1 MADQHAAHSHA
12 HSPSMSASLSA
23 SLPASVSRHAKRLT
37 LAIVVPAA
45 VLTLI
50 GLVLLWPGKV
60 AVEPWTGPPHYA
72 AVVEGVERV
81 ECPPPPPDAV
91 PNQHQMCGT
100 ALVQLQDGPEAGRT
114 VETNL
119 PSGPGAPTVGVGDDV
134 IVIQG
139 DSFEEPGARV
149 YDIIDHER
157 GTQIWLL
164 LLVFA
169 LTVIAFGRWRGLTA
183 LAGLAVTFAF
193 LLVFV
198 VPAILAGSSP
208 LLVAIVGS
216 SAIMLVV
223 LYLTH
228 GFNTPTSMAVLGTLA
243 SLALTGGLA
252 ISCTWALKLTG
263 VADEQAS
270 FLTIQYGNVNML
282 GLLLAGIII
291 GALGV
296 LDDVT
301 ITQAYTVTELAA
313 ANPAMRFIDL
323 YRAASRVGRA
333 HITSVI
339 NTIVLAYA
347 GASLPLLL
355 LLTAGPGQD
364 NGGWLAMIKSEQ
376 LTQEI
381 VRSVVGTLGLI
392 AAVPITTALAAFAIR
407 GRAPSTVSTPSSPG
421 DFPPAPPTPRPRRL
435 DPLEAAWEKDVP
447 QEWANP

>member
-1 MADQHAAHSHA
+1 MADQHRA
-12 HSPSMSASLSA
+12 HSPTAPSPTAPSHSHDT
-23 SLPASVSRHAKRLT
+23 PPPVSRNTTRLT
-37 LAIVVPAA
+37 LAVVVPLA

-50 GLVLLWPGKV
+50 GMVLLWPGKV
-60 AVEPWTGPPHYA
+60 KTEPWTGPPHYK
-72 AVVEGVERV
+72 AVVESIAQVA
-81 ECPPPPPDAV
+81 CPPPTPDAV
-91 PNQHQMCGT
+91 PVEHQVCGT
-100 ALVQLQDGPEAGRT
+100 AGVRLQDGPEAGKT
-114 VETNL
+114 VETDL
-119 PSGPGAPTVGVGDDV
+119 PSGPGAPAVAVGDDV

-139 DSFEEPGARV
+139 DSFDEPGAQV

-183 LAGLAVTFAF
+183 LAGLGVTFAV
-193 LLVFV
+193 LLIFV
-198 VPAILAGSSP
+198 VPAILSGSSP

-216 SAIMLVV
+216 SAIMLIV

-243 SLALTGGLA
+243 SLVLTGVLA
-252 ISCTWALKLTG
+252 IGSTWALKLTG

-270 FLTIQYGNVNML
+270 FLTIQYSNVNML

-364 NGGWLAMIKSEQ
+364 NGGWFEMLKSEQ

-407 GRAPSTVSTPSSPG
+407 GGWAPSTPDG
-421 DFPPAPPTPRPRRL
+421 LLPAAPAPRPRRL
-435 DPLEAAWEKDVP
+435 DPLEAAWERDSP
-447 QEWANP
+447 QEWSRP

>member
-1 MADQHAAHSHA
+1 MADQHPGHSHGPEA
-12 HSPSMSASLSA
+12 AP
-23 SLPASVSRHAKRLT
+23 VSRHATRLT

-45 VLTLI
+45 ALTLI
-50 GLVLLWPGKV
+50 GLAVLWPGKLQT
-60 AVEPWTGPPHYA
+60 EPWTGPPHYA
-72 AVVEGVERV
+72 AVVQEVQRV
-81 ECPPPPPDAV
+81 ECPPQPPEAPPVVNQVCGSAV
-91 PNQHQMCGT
+91 
-100 ALVQLQDGPEAGRT
+100 VQLQDGPDAGQL
-114 VETNL
+114 VETVL
-119 PSGPGAPTVGVGDDV
+119 PSGPGAPAVDVGDDV

-139 DSFEEPGARV
+139 DSFEVPGEVV

-169 LTVIAFGRWRGLTA
+169 LAVIAFGRWRGLKA
-183 LAGLAVTFAF
+183 LAGLAVTFGV
-193 LLVFV
+193 LLIFV
-198 VPAILAGSSP
+198 VPAILQGSSP

-228 GFNTPTSMAVLGTLA
+228 GFNTPTSMAVLGTLV

-252 ISCTWALKLTG
+252 VASTWALKLTG

-270 FLTIQYGNVNML
+270 YLTIQYGNVNML

-301 ITQAYTVTELAA
+301 VTQAYTVTELAS
-313 ANPAMRFIDL
+313 ANPAMRFLDL
-323 YRAASRVGRA
+323 YRAAGRVGRA

-364 NGGWLAMIKSEQ
+364 NGGWLEMVKSEQ

-392 AAVPITTALAAFAIR
+392 AAVPITTALAAFAVR
-407 GRAPSTVSTPSSPG
+407 GGRLPFTTSPEPPPPSTSDETPA
-421 DFPPAPPTPRPRRL
+421 APPRQTRPRRL
-435 DPLEAAWEKDVP
+435 DPLEAAWEADTP
-447 QEWANP
+447 QEWPKA

>member
-1 MADQHAAHSHA
+1 MPDQHPAHSHG
-12 HSPSMSASLSA
+12 SGTP
-23 SLPASVSRHAKRLT
+23 VSRHATRLT

-60 AVEPWTGPPHYA
+60 KSEPWTGPPHYS
-72 AVVEGVERV
+72 AVVESFERV
-81 ECPPPPPDAV
+81 ECPPQPEDGV
-91 PNQHQMCGT
+91 PNQHQVCGS
-100 ALVQLQDGPEAGRT
+100 AMVRLQDGPDAGKT

-119 PSGPGAPTVGVGDDV
+119 PSGPGAPTVGTGDEV

-139 DSFEEPGARV
+139 DSFDEPGAQV

-157 GTQIWLL
+157 GAQIWLL

-183 LAGLAVTFAF
+183 LAGLGVTFAV
-193 LLVFV
+193 LLIFV
-198 VPAILAGSSP
+198 VPAILQGSPP
-208 LLVAIVGS
+208 LLVAIVGA

-228 GFNTPTSMAVLGTLA
+228 GFNTPTSMAVLGTLL

-252 ISCTWALKLTG
+252 IASTWALKLTG

-301 ITQAYTVTELAA
+301 VTQAYTVIELAA
-313 ANPAMRFIDL
+313 ANPALHFIDL

-364 NGGWLAMIKSEQ
+364 NGGWVEMIKSEQ

-407 GRAPSTVSTPSSPG
+407 GGRAVSTPYTPVDS
-421 DFPPAPPTPRPRRL
+421 APSPTPRPRRL
-435 DPLEAAWEKDVP
+435 DPLEAAWEKDTP
-447 QEWANP
+447 QEWSKP

>member
-1 MADQHAAHSHA
+1 M
-12 HSPSMSASLSA
+12 P
-23 SLPASVSRHAKRLT
+23 VSRHATRLT

-50 GLVLLWPGKV
+50 GLILLWPGKV
-60 AVEPWTGPPHYA
+60 ASEPWTGPPHFTGVVT
-72 AVVEGVERV
+72 AVNQIT
-81 ECPPPPPDAV
+81 CPPQPPEAGPLQLQV
-91 PNQHQMCGT
+91 CGT
-100 ALVQLQDGPEAGRT
+100 AAVRLDDGPDAGKT
-114 VETNL
+114 IETRL
-119 PSGPGAPTVGVGDDV
+119 PTGAGAPVLAVGDDV
-134 IVIQG
+134 ILVQG
-139 DSFEEPGARV
+139 ENLDEPGAQV
-149 YDIIDHER
+149 YDVIDHER
-157 GTQIWLL
+157 GTQLWLL
-164 LLVFA
+164 LVVFA

-183 LAGLAVTFAF
+183 LAGLGVTFAV
-193 LLVFV
+193 LLMFV
-198 VPAILAGSSP
+198 VPAILQGSSP

-216 SAIMLVV
+216 AAIMLVV

-228 GFNTPTSMAVLGTLA
+228 GFTTPTSMAVLGTLL
-243 SLALTGGLA
+243 SLALTGVLA
-252 ISCTWALKLTG
+252 VSSTWALKLTG

-301 ITQAYTVTELAA
+301 VTQAYTVTELAA
-313 ANPAMRFIDL
+313 ANPAMRFIEL

-355 LLTAGPGQD
+355 LLTAGPGQS
-364 NGGWLAMIKSEQ
+364 NGGWLEMIKSEQ

-381 VRSVVGTLGLI
+381 VRSIVGTLGLI

-407 GRAPSTVSTPSSPG
+407 GGLAPAPTGPSSP
-421 DFPPAPPTPRPRRL
+421 PPPSAPKPRRL
-435 DPLEAAWEKDVP
+435 DPLEAAWEADSTDTWR
-447 QEWANP
+447 QTR